1 MKQDNRLELL
11 IPAEEIDGGAMR
23 QILNFLDYSFVR
35 KLAVMPDVHQGY
47 HLPIGGVVLLDK
59 GIISPSAVGY
69 DIGCGMCC
77 ILTDIPAQEIK
88 PTAEKIFREITS
100 KIPSGFDAHKH
111 PEEYEKFRSA
121 SSNRELEKQV
131 NEKLFHQLG
140 TLGSGN
146 HFIEIGEDRDGML
159 AVTLHSGSRNPGH
172 SVGGYYMRLSK
183 TEDKSLPEGFL
194 DLTRDTGRA
203 YLADMRFMLEY
214 ALANRLAMLETV
226 KKILGIGKKN
236 VKLFINENHN
246 HAEVRRDGV
255 LHRKGATPADKGRH
269 GVIPANMRDGVFITE
284 GLGNERFLS
293 SASHGAG
300 RRLGR
305 KEAAKCLS
313 LDRFISEMKG
323 ITAFTDKARLEE
335 APQAYKDINRVMEL
349 QEGVVIRT
357 LNRAKPFIN
366 VKG

>member
-1 MKQDNRLELL
+1 MNQDNRLELL
-11 IPAEEIDGGAMR
+11 IPAEEIDGGAMS
-23 QILNFLDYSFVR
+23 QILNFLKYPFVR

-77 ILTDIPAQEIK
+77 IITDIPAQEIK
-88 PTAEKIFREITS
+88 PHSEKIFREITAR
-100 KIPSGFDAHKH
+100 IPSGFEAHRH
-111 PEEYEKFRSA
+111 AGEYEKFRSA
-121 SSNRELEKQV
+121 SSDKELEKQV

-146 HFIEIGEDRDGML
+146 HFIEIGEDMNRML
-159 AVTLHSGSRNPGH
+159 SLTLHSGSRNPGH

-226 KKILGIGKKN
+226 KKILGIGRKN

-246 HAEVRRDGV
+246 HAEIRGDGV
-255 LHRKGATPADKGRH
+255 LHRKGATPAEKGQA

-300 RRLGR
+300 RVLGR
-305 KEAAKCLS
+305 KEASKRLS
-313 LDRFISEMKG
+313 LDRFVSDMKG

-335 APQAYKDINRVMEL
+335 APQAYKNINRVMEL